1 MKSEDAFVV
10 AAVVAVM
17 LVGSLA
23 SVLEIHRL
31 RTEVGQLASTQHVVL
46 SETQSAD

>member
-23 SVLEIHRL
+23 SLLEIHRL
-31 RTEVGQLASTQHVVL
+31 RTEVGQLKSTPQGAKHDIP
-46 SETQSAD
+46 SAD